1 MDSAARFMESVEK
14 INEQL
19 AQYDSLLAA
28 QDLQNFKNLARN
40 LKEALREEKNKGK
53 ILRLG
58 IIGSVKAGK
67 SSFLNALLFN
77 GEEVLPKAATPMT
90 ASLTKLAFSE
100 NQFLNFVF
108 YSPEDWQIIKAEHR
122 TVANRLA
129 QEVKEAEKRE
139 EDLRRRSPHY
149 YMPQRI
155 DKDKI
160 YESLDV
166 PETQKACYDLVEQ
179 AKKNK
184 LDCSSLFGTSKTKE
198 ITSLSEVC
206 DSLGQ
211 YVGKD
216 GTYSPIVKYVEMGIN
231 NSALQNLEIVDT
243 PGLNDPIRSRSEETY
258 KFMCQCDAVFLLS
271 RASQFLTNDDMDL
284 FRRTLVDSGIST
296 EAISL
301 IATQI
306 DLGAQN
312 ERGKTPSYKEAI
324 QRTLKTV
331 FNTAKRASVP
341 HAPIPVCSIFEIM
354 ACKKENRKSLGKD
367 EQQIEKNLACFEE
380 DVPVTSAEF
389 RDYSNM
395 QAVYDE
401 LKKYRQNK
409 DRIIEEHQ
417 KALARESRRKFL
429 EILTALTKGVD
440 ANIRMLKEH
449 DMASLTSLRDE
460 LLALMDAVSLPISNV
475 FSRMENEI
483 GQKFADLKNRILTNS
498 KNFEYIEVDVSTYQG
513 DMFRT
518 EGRWWWKK
526 TIKDTVNITTHTA
539 QLAQALQQLRKY
551 AAKCEEDVNDTIK
564 ELVDK
569 DALNESLKRI
579 VLPFYRKFETDNVRL
594 PMNEDM
600 ILLPIN
606 ALVQEFNIPQWH
618 FDNSPYNSALQRSYD
633 KKIENEEIYGF
644 KTAFELQLQALC
656 QDMRKNLDEKRDQMS
671 DKLAHAAV
679 NFADEVRHLLEEQMA
694 KLMEQMNDKQEG
706 LKRYGEC
713 RNSLEQCKKMLVE

>member
-19 AQYDSLLAA
+19 AQYDSLLTT

-40 LKEALREEKNKGK
+40 LKEALREEENKGK

-122 TVANRLA
+122 TVANRLD

-139 EDLRRRSPHY
+139 EDLCRRSLGY
-149 YMPQRI
+149 QPQRI
-155 DKDKI
+155 NKNRI

-166 PETQKACYDLVEQ
+166 SEAQKACYELVKQ
-179 AKKNK
+179 AEEND
-184 LDCSSLFGTSKTKE
+184 LDCFRLLGKSEKKE
-198 ITSLSEVC
+198 ITSSSEVC
-206 DSLGQ
+206 DLLAQ
-211 YVGKD
+211 YVGNGGK
-216 GTYSPIVKYVEMGIN
+216 YSPIVKYVEMGIN
-231 NSALQNLEIVDT
+231 NSALQDLEIVDT

-271 RASQFLTNDDMDL
+271 RASQFLTNDDMEL
-284 FRRTLVDSGIST
+284 LRRTLLDNGIGI

-312 ERGKTPSYKEAI
+312 ERGKTRSYKEALR
-324 QRTLKTV
+324 RTLKTV
-331 FNTAKRASVP
+331 STTAKRASVP
-341 HAPIPVCSIFEIM
+341 HAPIPVCSIFEIV
-354 ACKKENRKSLGKD
+354 ACKKENGKSLGKD

-395 QAVYDE
+395 QAVHDE

-417 KALARESRRKFL
+417 KARARESRRNFL
-429 EILTALTKGVD
+429 EILNALAKGVD
-440 ANIRMLKEH
+440 TDSRILEEH
-449 DMASLTSLRDE
+449 DMASLASLRDG
-460 LLALMDAVSLPISNV
+460 LLALMDTVSLPISNV
-475 FSRMENEI
+475 FSRMENEV
-483 GQKFADLKNRILTNS
+483 GQKFADLKNRILANS
-498 KNFEYIEVDVSTYQG
+498 KNFEDIEVDVTTHQEDRLY
-513 DMFRT
+513 T
-518 EGRWWWKK
+518 TGRLFWKEK
-526 TIKDTVNITTHTA
+526 HTDKVNITTYTA

-551 AAKCEEDVNDTIK
+551 AAKCEEDVNVTIK

-569 DALNESLKRI
+569 DVLNENLKGI
-579 VLPFYRKFETDNVRL
+579 VLPFYRKFEAGNVRL

-600 ILLPIN
+600 IILPVN

-618 FDNSPYNSALQRSYD
+618 FDNSPYNSALQSSFGG
-633 KKIENEEIYGF
+633 KIENEEIHGF

-656 QDMRKNLDEKRDQMS
+656 KDMRKSLDEKRDQIS

-694 KLMEQMNDKQEG
+694 KLMEQMNDRQEG

-713 RNSLEQCKKMLVE
+713 RNTLEQCKKMLVE

>member
-19 AQYDSLLAA
+19 AQYDSVLTT

-40 LKEALREEKNKGK
+40 LKEALREEENKGK

-108 YSPEDWQIIKAEHR
+108 YSLEDWQIITAEHQK
-122 TVANRLA
+122 VANLLA
-129 QEVKEAEKRE
+129 QKVKEAEKRR
-139 EDLRRRSPHY
+139 EDRCRRDFRY
-149 YMPQRI
+149 QPQKI
-155 DKDKI
+155 DENTI
-160 YESLDV
+160 YENLDV
-166 PETQKACYDLVEQ
+166 PETQKACYELVKQ
-179 AKKNK
+179 AKENN
-184 LDCSSLFGTSKTKE
+184 LDCFRLLGKSEKKE
-198 ITSLSEVC
+198 ITSSSEVC
-206 DSLGQ
+206 DLLAQ
-211 YVGKD
+211 YVGNGGK
-216 GTYSPIVKYVEMGIN
+216 YSPIVKYVEMGIN
-231 NSALQNLEIVDT
+231 NSALQDLEIVDT
-243 PGLNDPIRSRSEETY
+243 PGLNDPIRSRCEETY

-284 FRRTLVDSGIST
+284 LRRTLPDNGIGI

-312 ERGKTPSYKEAI
+312 ERGKTRSYKEALR
-324 QRTLKTV
+324 RTWKTV
-331 FNTAKRASVP
+331 STTAKRASVP
-341 HAPIPVCSIFEIM
+341 HAPIPVCSFFEIM

-367 EQQIEKNLACFEE
+367 EQQIEENLACFEE
-380 DVPVTSAEF
+380 DVPATPAEF
-389 RDYSNM
+389 RAYSNM
-395 QAVYDE
+395 QAVHDE

-417 KALARESRRKFL
+417 KARARESRRNFL
-429 EILTALTKGVD
+429 EILNALAKGVD
-440 ANIRMLKEH
+440 TDIRILEEH
-449 DMASLTSLRDE
+449 DMASLTTLRDG
-460 LLALMDAVSLPISNV
+460 LLALMDTVSVPISDV
-475 FSRMENEI
+475 FSCMENEV

-498 KNFEYIEVDVSTYQG
+498 KNFEDIEVDVTTHQEDRSHTTG
-513 DMFRT
+513 MWF
-518 EGRWWWKK
+518 WKK
-526 TIKDTVNITTHTA
+526 THTNTVNITTYTA

-551 AAKCEEDVNDTIK
+551 AAKCEEDVNVTIK

-569 DALNESLKRI
+569 DVLNENLKRI
-579 VLPFYRKFETDNVRL
+579 VLPFYRKFEAGNVRL

-600 ILLPIN
+600 IILPVN

-618 FDNSPYNSALQRSYD
+618 FDNSPYNSALQSSFGG
-633 KKIENEEIYGF
+633 KIEGEEIHEF
-644 KTAFELQLQALC
+644 KTVFELQLQTLC
-656 QDMRKNLDEKRDQMS
+656 KDMRKSLDEKRDQIS

-694 KLMEQMNDKQEG
+694 KLMEQMNDRQEG

-713 RNSLEQCKKMLVE
+713 RNTLEQCKKMLVE